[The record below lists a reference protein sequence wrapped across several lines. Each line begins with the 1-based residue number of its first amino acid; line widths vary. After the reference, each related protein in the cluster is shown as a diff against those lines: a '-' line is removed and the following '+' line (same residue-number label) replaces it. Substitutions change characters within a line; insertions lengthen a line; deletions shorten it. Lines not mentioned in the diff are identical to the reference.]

1 LKQTVYVVGIGDA
14 GKQTLGQEALEII
27 AAAEVLVGGER
38 HLACFSESSAEKC
51 VIQNNLKAVTEKITA
66 EKRRVVVLA
75 SGDPLFYGI
84 ASYLL
89 NKIGAARLQVIPNTS
104 AMQLAF
110 ARVKTAWH
118 DALLVSCH
126 AKPLRPHIQKIR
138 GTQKV
143 GIFTD
148 QNNTPAQIA
157 TQLLEAGIS
166 DFRAFVCE
174 NLGGKDE
181 QVIEA
186 DLSELPGRT
195 FAPLNVLILIKQ
207 ERPVVSSTRR
217 WSFGIPDSVFHQRQP
232 LKGLITKSEV
242 RVISLSKMQVHP
254 GDIVWDIGAGSGS
267 VSIEAALLGAKVWA
281 IEKNSGDID
290 IIQKNIAQ
298 FGAKNIT
305 VIHGLAPE
313 ALLDLPNPDAVFIGG
328 SAGKMQE
335 IIQLCGARLKNAG
348 RLIINVATIENLG
361 EMNAQLQGQA
371 ETTLV
376 QINRSRPILN
386 LTRFEALNP
395 VFIIWRKNENSHDC
409 NHETWR
415 EHCRKI
421 DRCPFYQKQIQSPA

>member
-1 LKQTVYVVGIGDA
+1 MKQTVYVVGMGDA
-14 GKQTLGQEALEII
+14 GKETLGQEALEII
-27 AAAEVLVGGER
+27 KGAEVLIGGER
-38 HLACFSESSAEKC
+38 HLACFPESSAEKC

-66 EKRRVVVLA
+66 ENRPVVVLA

-126 AKPLRPHIQKIR
+126 AKPLSPHIQKIR
-138 GTQKV
+138 RAQKV

-148 QNNTPAQIA
+148 QNNTPAHIA
-157 TQLLEAGIS
+157 TQLLEAGLS

-186 DLSELPGRT
+186 DLSELPGQT

-207 ERPVVSSTRR
+207 ERPVVFSTRR

-242 RVISLSKMQVHP
+242 RVISLSKMQIQP
-254 GDIVWDIGAGSGS
+254 GDVVWDIGAGSGS

-290 IIQKNIAQ
+290 IIQKNIKQ

-305 VIHGLAPE
+305 PIHGLAPE
-313 ALLDLPNPDAVFIGG
+313 ALLNLPDPDAVFIGG
-328 SAGKMQE
+328 SAGKMHE
-335 IIQLCGARLKNAG
+335 IIQLCQRRLKTKG
-348 RLIINVATIENLG
+348 RLLINVVTLENLATINTET
-361 EMNAQLQGQA
+361 ETVF

-376 QINRSRPILN
+376 QISRSRPILN
-386 LTRFEALNP
+386 LNRLEALNP
-395 VFIIWRKNENSHDC
+395 VFILSWEK
-409 NHETWR
+409 
-415 EHCRKI
+415 K
-421 DRCPFYQKQIQSPA
+421 